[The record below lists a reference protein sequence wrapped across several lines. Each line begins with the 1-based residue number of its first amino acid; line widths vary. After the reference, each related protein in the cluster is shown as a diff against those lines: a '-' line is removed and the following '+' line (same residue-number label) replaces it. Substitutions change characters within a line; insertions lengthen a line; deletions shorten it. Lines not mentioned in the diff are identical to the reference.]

1 MYKKFVKL
9 FIVLAIIVAACYY
22 SFNIVMSAVIHSKK
36 EITLPDIKGKSL
48 TEAVEELS
56 ASGLGLRKEGEEFS
70 NSVPP
75 GIILRQTPP
84 AGMNIRE
91 GKIVKVTISRG
102 GETIYIPNL
111 VGKTVRAADIA
122 IKSYGLMIGEV
133 SQRYSIMVE
142 KGSVISQ
149 DPAAGASADKDTVIN
164 IVVSNGQPPESM
176 IYVPDWKGKTLED
189 VKIWAEK
196 NGVSVEA
203 VKEKTL
209 EFQPETIIK
218 QNPEPDS
225 DITESRKISLYVA
238 DKG

>member
-1 MYKKFVKL
+1 MENTQPKLEKRILYIKFLKL
-9 FIVLAIIVAACYY
+9 FIVFAIIFAAFYY
-22 SFNIVMSAVIHSKK
+22 SFNTVMSAVIHSKK

-48 TEAVEELS
+48 AEAVEELS
-56 ASGLGLRKEGEEFS
+56 VSGLGLKKEGEEFS

-142 KGSVISQ
+142 KGSVVSQ
-149 DPAAGASADKDTVIN
+149 DPAAGTAADKDTVIN
-164 IVVSNGQPPESM
+164 IVVSNGQPPEGI
-176 IYVPDWKGKTLED
+176 IYVPDWKGKTPED
-189 VKIWAEK
+189 VKNWAGK
-196 NGVSVEA
+196 NNVSVE
-203 VKEKTL
+203 VIKDKTS
-209 EFQPETIIK
+209 EFPSGTII
-218 QNPEPDS
+218 
-225 DITESRKISLYVA
+225 
-238 DKG
+238 